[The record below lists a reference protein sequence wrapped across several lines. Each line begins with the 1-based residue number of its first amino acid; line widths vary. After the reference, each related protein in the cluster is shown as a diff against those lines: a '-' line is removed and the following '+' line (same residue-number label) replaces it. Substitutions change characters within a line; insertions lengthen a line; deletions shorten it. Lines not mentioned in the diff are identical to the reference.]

1 MNDVAPPVFGG
12 MRSSVRPEIEL
23 MEPGLCNVGCATLA
37 GILEV
42 HRAQNAD
49 FRVTLPLQSLR
60 VQGPK

>member
-1 MNDVAPPVFGG
+1 MNDVATPVFGG
-12 MRSSVRPEIEL
+12 TRSSVRPEIEL

-49 FRVTLPLQSLR
+49 LTFALPYLCN
-60 VQGPK
+60 P